1 MPLSLVDLVYLPML
15 DINKP
20 TDIPIT
26 EWDCVSHLKCSLW
39 VYFRPIL

>member
-20 TDIPIT
+20 TDIPIR
-26 EWDCVSHLKCSLW
+26 ECDCVSVMLDVL
-39 VYFRPIL
+39 PI